1 MAQNAPSFTNDPGRV
16 DSVRIARRQLLTARA
31 TSEQPP
37 PRVVLHLPDLNA
49 LDGVVLGPPKPIT
62 HRRFDAAHTADDA
75 YPPPSRETQADARQK
90 APVRT
95 EPTLANVF
103 RVPLGKLMPQLAS
116 GTTLEKIGKL
126 IILVQQPKMLLAA
139 IVAAALQLAAV
150 LAMFVGEGTTSD
162 QTKSPADD
170 HHDHHDHGHVAAH
183 ADGHFKGF
191 VPTTGSSGQIRTPA
205 STGFATPSAPS
216 TPGTSGSVAGPTLAP
231 TLAPTLPPPQSLPG
245 AAPGEELPWQAPA
258 NMATSGAPTLTPPK
272 SAGKPTRA
280 KLVGTI
286 KSLGT
291 SGATP

>member
-1 MAQNAPSFTNDPGRV
+1 MAQNASPFTNDPGRV
-16 DSVRIARRQLLTARA
+16 DSVRVARRQLLTARA

-62 HRRFDAAHTADDA
+62 HRRFDGAHTADDA
-75 YPPPSRETQADARQK
+75 YPSSSRGPRDDSRTDAPS
-90 APVRT
+90 RT

-103 RVPLGKLMPQLAS
+103 KVPLGKLVPQLAK

-126 IILVQQPKMLLAA
+126 IILAQQPKMLFAA

-150 LAMFVGEGTTSD
+150 LTMFTGEGTPSD
-162 QTKSPADD
+162 HAQSPVDD
-170 HHDHHDHGHVAAH
+170 HHDHDHGHVVVHSDAH
-183 ADGHFKGF
+183 STGVA
-191 VPTTGSSGQIRTPA
+191 PTRGTREQIRTPA
-205 STGFATPSAPS
+205 SIGFATPSN
-216 TPGTSGSVAGPTLAP
+216 PGTSGNVAGPTLAP
-231 TLAPTLPPPQSLPG
+231 TLAPSLPPPQGLPG
-245 AAPGEELPWQAPA
+245 AAPGDLPWQASA
-258 NMATSGAPTLTPPK
+258 DMVTSGSPAVAPPK
-272 SAGKPTRA
+272 TAGKPTRA